1 MNILAICASILI
13 IFGISFVQEY
23 TMQEKERKQLEIL
36 MGIKNEQIRD
46 MSLILFLEQ
55 HPGDIR
61 KSLAFGKFFAEF
73 DYRVLAFS
81 DADGVYRVVR
91 YDLFRR

>member
-55 HPGDIR
+55 HPRIAKKIGWN
-61 KSLAFGKFFAEF
+61 KQN
-73 DYRVLAFS
+73 
-81 DADGVYRVVR
+81 
-91 YDLFRR
+91 